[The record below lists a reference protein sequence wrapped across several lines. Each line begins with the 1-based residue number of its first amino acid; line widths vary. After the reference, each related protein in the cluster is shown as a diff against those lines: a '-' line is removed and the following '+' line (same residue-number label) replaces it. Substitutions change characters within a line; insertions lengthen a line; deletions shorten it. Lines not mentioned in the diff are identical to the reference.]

1 MQRITHLLDSLKSL
15 YADAL
20 AQNLV
25 GLYVHGSLAFGCFE
39 WARSDV
45 DFIAVAKR
53 PLTNEAK
60 LYLLDALVSLLPE
73 SPPKG
78 LEMSVVLECACR
90 PFVYPTP
97 YELHFSNGWLDRW
110 QANPLALCDTEG
122 RTDRD
127 LAAHFTVIRAVGLAL
142 CGAPIATVFSPVPRA
157 DYLDSILLDVGSAC
171 EDVRHNYAYV
181 VLNLC
186 RALAYLKTGDVLS
199 KQSGGH
205 WALEALPRWQD
216 VVRPALSWY
225 AGEPLNAP
233 DEKESAAFCEDML
246 SRLEAA
252 RALR

>member
-15 YADAL
+15 YTAAL
-20 AQNLV
+20 GENLV

-45 DFIAVAKR
+45 DFIAVVRR
-53 PLTNEAK
+53 PLAAETK
-60 LYLLDALVSLLPE
+60 LRLLDALVALLPD

-97 YELHFSNGWLDRW
+97 YELHFSNDWIGRW
-110 QANPLALCDTEG
+110 RADPLALCDTEG

-127 LAAHFTVIRAVGLAL
+127 LAAHFTVLRAAGLVL
-142 CGAPIATVFSPVPRA
+142 CGAPIAEVFSPVPRA
-157 DYLDSILLDVGSAC
+157 DYLDSVLLDVGSAR
-171 EDVRHNYAYV
+171 EDVRENYAYV

-186 RALAYLKTGDVLS
+186 RALAYLQTGDVLS
-199 KQSGGH
+199 KQAGGR
-205 WALEALPRWQD
+205 WALDALPRWQG

-225 AGEPLNAP
+225 AGAPLNAP
-233 DEKESAAFCEDML
+233 DEKESAAFCEEML
-246 SRLEAA
+246 SRIQAA
-252 RALR
+252 

>member
-20 AQNLV
+20 GENLV

-45 DFIAVAKR
+45 DFIAVVR
-53 PLTNEAK
+53 HPLTTETK
-60 LYLLDALVSLLPE
+60 LRLLDALVALLPD

-78 LEMSVVLECACR
+78 LEMSVVLECVCR

-97 YELHFSNGWLDRW
+97 YELHFSNDWIGRW
-110 QANPLALCDTEG
+110 RADPLALCDTEG

-127 LAAHFTVIRAVGLAL
+127 LAAHFTVLRAAGLVL
-142 CGAPIATVFSPVPRA
+142 CGAPIAEVFSPVPRA
-157 DYLDSILLDVGSAC
+157 DYLDSVLLDVGSAR
-171 EDVRHNYAYV
+171 EDVREHYAYV

-199 KQSGGH
+199 KQSGGR

-216 VVRPALSWY
+216 VVCPALSWY
-225 AGEPLNAP
+225 AGATLNAP
-233 DEKESAAFCEDML
+233 DEKESAAFCEEML
-246 SRLEAA
+246 SQIEAA
-252 RALR
+252 